1 MCVRMA
7 VMGMAKVLVPV
18 LVRGF
23 GRIAGLDVR
32 SVRLLAHPQ
41 IF

>member
-1 MCVRMA
+1 MGVRMA
-7 VMGMAKVLVPV
+7 MMGMAKVPMAV
-18 LVRGF
+18 LVCGF
-23 GRIAGLDVR
+23 GRIAGLDIR